1 MNLFMGRRF
10 RAEIVASARC
20 VWVCLVILTMVLS
33 PMSGGLA
40 TANAQTPRSIRPPA
54 ATLGQAHRSTTNT
67 ESARATNDPRL
78 ADLDGALNAAVAH
91 DEIPGAVLLV
101 GQRDQILWRKA
112 YGSRAIL
119 PSREPMTVDTIFDLA
134 SLTKIFATSAAVMK
148 LFEAGKIRLNDDA
161 VRYIPELGTV
171 GATAEKNQITI
182 RHLMTHTAGL
192 APDPNDSK
200 IPAGWSGTEPLLG
213 EIYAEPLTS
222 PPGSR
227 FLYSDSSFILLG
239 EIVKRVTGLPLNEYA
254 AREIFGPL
262 GMTHTRFLP
271 PAEWVTKIAPTEEID
286 LPENAKAG
294 SGRGHVLR
302 GVVHDPRARQM
313 GGVAGHAGLFSTAD
327 DLAIYCRMI
336 LAEGAAANGKRLFAA
351 ATVHKMITPQ
361 QPPWVPSQRGLGW
374 DIDSAFSSPRGE
386 LFSLNTFGHTGFTGT
401 SVWLD
406 PVSRTYIILLTN
418 SVHPFMHPTLS
429 PLRAKVA
436 TIVARALNL
445 GATVAATSKIERG
458 VGGMP
463 RPYAIDGT
471 SAPGQTLS
479 GIDVLEQEKF
489 APLAGK
495 NIGLITN
502 HTGADRN
509 GATTIDLLAHAPDV
523 KLVALFGPEHGIRG
537 VADENVS
544 SSTDAKTG
552 LPIYSLYGDT
562 RRPTDEMLK
571 GIDALVFDIQDAGV
585 RFYTYIT
592 TMGYAMEVAAKHHI
606 AFYVLD
612 RPDPMNGDAV
622 EGPMLDRDKTNFVGY
637 FPMPVRIGMTLGE
650 MAQMF
655 NAENKIGCDLHVI
668 QMQGWRRSQFYEQ
681 TGLPWIAPSP
691 NLRSLNAALPYPG
704 LDILQS
710 AGISVGR
717 GTEAPFELFGAPWI
731 SSTEFADYMNRRFVP
746 GVRFVPIHFTP
757 NSGMHQ
763 GELCGGAG
771 LVITDR
777 ATLNSMLMGFEIVAA
792 LAKLYP
798 DHFKVEGILPLTGNA
813 SAIARLKNGDAPT
826 RVMGDVDPDLEAFLA
841 MRAKYLIYH

>member
-1 MNLFMGRRF
+1 M
-10 RAEIVASARC
+10 
-20 VWVCLVILTMVLS
+20 
-33 PMSGGLA
+33 
-40 TANAQTPRSIRPPA
+40 
-54 ATLGQAHRSTTNT
+54 GQARRSDTHSET
-67 ESARATNDPRL
+67 ARATNDSRL
-78 ADLDGALNAAVAH
+78 ADLDGAINAAVAH

-134 SLTKIFATSAAVMK
+134 SLTKIFATTASVMK

-171 GATAEKNQITI
+171 GATADKNQITI
-182 RHLMTHTAGL
+182 RHLMTHTAGF

-200 IPAGWSGTEPLLG
+200 IPAGWSGAEPLLG

-222 PPGSR
+222 PPGAR

-239 EIVKRVTGLPLNEYA
+239 EIVRRVSGLPLNEYA

-271 PAEWVTKIAPTEEID
+271 PADWIPRIAPTEEID
-286 LPENAKAG
+286 LPEGAKPG

-336 LAEGAAANGKRLFAA
+336 LAEGAAANGKKIFTA

-374 DIDSAFSSPRGE
+374 DIDSAYSSPRGE
-386 LFSLNTFGHTGFTGT
+386 LFSVNTFGHTGFTGT

-418 SVHPFMHPTLS
+418 SVHPYMHPTLS

-436 TIVARALNL
+436 TIVARGLNL
-445 GATVAATSKIERG
+445 GEASASTSKIERS
-458 VGGMP
+458 VGGAA
-463 RPYAIDGT
+463 RPYALDGT
-471 SAPGQTLS
+471 SAPGQTLT
-479 GIDVLEQEKF
+479 GIDVLEAENF

-495 NIGLITN
+495 HIGLITN
-502 HTGADRN
+502 HTGADRK
-509 GATTIDLLAHAPDV
+509 GSATIDLLAHAPGV

-537 VADENVS
+537 VMDENVS
-544 SSTDAKTG
+544 SSTDAATG
-552 LPIYSLYGDT
+552 LPVYSLYGDT

-592 TMGYAMEVAAKHHI
+592 TMGYAMEAAAKHHI
-606 AFYVLD
+606 PFYVLD
-612 RPDPMNGDAV
+612 RPDPMGGDAI

-668 QMQGWRRSQFYEQ
+668 QMQNWRRSQFYEQ

-691 NLRSLNAALPYPG
+691 NLRSLNAALLYPG
-704 LDILQS
+704 VEILQA

-717 GTEAPFELFGAPWI
+717 GTESPFEEFGAPWI
-731 SSTEFADYMNRRFVP
+731 SSTEFVDYMNRRFVP

-757 NSGMHQ
+757 ASGLHQ
-763 GELCGGAG
+763 GELCGGAE

-777 ATLNSMLMGFEIVAA
+777 ATLNSMLIGFEIAAA

-798 DHFKVEGILPLTGNA
+798 DHFKIDGILPLLGNSA
-813 SAIARLKNGDAPT
+813 AIARLKNGDAPT
-826 RVMGDVDPDLEAFLA
+826 RVMGDIDPELEAFLA